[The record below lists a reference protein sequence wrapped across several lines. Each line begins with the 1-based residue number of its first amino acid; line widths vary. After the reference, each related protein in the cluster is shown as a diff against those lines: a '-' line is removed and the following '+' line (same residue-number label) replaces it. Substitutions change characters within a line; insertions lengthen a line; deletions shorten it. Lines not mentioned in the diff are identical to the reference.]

1 MRFWQGMVL
10 GIAVGLV
17 GVVLYNRSSTST
29 KAALRRRAQEAGELI
44 DTAARSVRVG
54 MVNTNNK

>member
-17 GVVLYNRSSTST
+17 GVVLYNRSSTSS
-29 KAALRRRAQEAGELI
+29 KAALRR
-44 DTAARSVRVG
+44 
-54 MVNTNNK
+54 

>member
-29 KAALRRRAQEAGELI
+29 KAALEEEHKKQAI
-44 DTAARSVRVG
+44 DRYRCKISESWHG
-54 MVNTNNK
+54 KYQ